1 MVNDMASFI
10 FKAIPVSILRII
22 FKADHIIKF
31 IAVHLFDRN
40 LIRMLT
46 EQFKDIFHLAA
57 MMRDQPIR
65 SLMNSFS
72 FILLCTYSAP
82 SSGI

>member
-46 EQFKDIFHLAA
+46 EQFKDILHLAA
-57 MMRDQPIR
+57 MMRDQP
-65 SLMNSFS
+65 NQVFDE